1 MRGVSRALALL
12 TPRER
17 VRGLQVLALIVLM
30 ALFEALGVLAI
41 MPFLAVLA
49 DPGMIE
55 SHALLARLH
64 AAAGAP
70 ETARFLMLLGAGA
83 LGLVVVGAA
92 VRTVTELAI
101 NRFIQTRVHS
111 FGVRLLQTYLR
122 QPYPFFLQRHSG
134 DLQRAILSEAEKV
147 VQAVYWPGMLLVAN
161 GTVLVVLV
169 ALLVAVDPLVALG
182 ATVVL
187 GSAYLSIYLAVRQ
200 RLRRIGAEGVAANQA
215 RFQATTEAL
224 GGIKGVRLQ
233 GAERQVLDRF
243 AAPSEALARRIAA
256 STTISH
262 VPKYAIEAIG
272 FGGILALALVLLA
285 RHGADGAALGQ
296 VLPLIGLYA
305 FAGYRLLPA
314 VQAVYR
320 GFTMLRFGDA
330 GLASV
335 EADLRLG
342 RDVPDLPA
350 GPPPALLP
358 LRQAL
363 RLERVSFAYPGGS
376 GAGLHGIDLTVPAGA
391 RVGIVG
397 RTGSGKTTLVDVI
410 LGLLTPDA
418 GQVLVDGAAL
428 TPDRLR
434 GWQRAIGYVPQDI
447 FLRDGTIAENIA
459 FGADP
464 DDIDPAAIER
474 AARLAQLHDFV
485 TTELQRGYET
495 RVGERGVRLSGGQRQ
510 RIGIARALYHDP
522 TLLVFDEATS
532 ALDNETERLVMDAIA
547 GLGGDRT
554 VLMIAHRLSTVRD
567 CDMILVLEGGRLA
580 GLGRYEDL
588 LADNDAF
595 RRIAAAADA
604 APDAKIDAPPP
615 AS

>member
-1 MRGVSRALALL
+1 MPEFTESRRKPGLHAGLRSSTALSLAL
-12 TPRER
+12 
-17 VRGLQVLALIVLM
+17 M
-30 ALFEALGVLAI
+30 
-41 MPFLAVLA
+41 
-49 DPGMIE
+49 
-55 SHALLARLH
+55 
-64 AAAGAP
+64 
-70 ETARFLMLLGAGA
+70 LGAGA
-83 LGLVVVGAA
+83 LGLVLVGAA

-101 NRFIQTRVHS
+101 NRFIQMRVHS
-111 FGVRLLQTYLR
+111 FGVRLLETYLR

-147 VQAVYWPGMLLVAN
+147 VEAVYWPGMLLVAN
-161 GTVLVVLV
+161 GTVLAVLV
-169 ALLVAVDPLVALG
+169 GLLVAIDPGVALG
-182 ATVVL
+182 AAVVL
-187 GSAYLSIYLAVRQ
+187 GGAYATIYVAVRQ
-200 RLRRIGAEGVAANQA
+200 RLRRIGAEGVAANTA
-215 RFQATTEAL
+215 RFQATSEAL
-224 GGIKGVRLQ
+224 GGIKGIRLQ
-233 GAERQVLDRF
+233 GAERQALERF
-243 AAPSEALARRIAA
+243 AAPSETLARRIAA
-256 STTISH
+256 STTIAH

-272 FGGILALALVLLA
+272 FGGILALSLVLLA

-342 RDVPDLPA
+342 REVPDLPA
-350 GPPPALLP
+350 GPPPAALP
-358 LRQAL
+358 LNTSL
-363 RLERVSFAYPGGS
+363 RLEGVSFAYPGGS

-410 LGLLTPDA
+410 LGLLMPVS
-418 GQVLVDGAAL
+418 GGVLVDGAPL

-459 FGADP
+459 FGV
-464 DDIDPAAIER
+464 DIDPARVER

-485 TTELQRGYET
+485 ANELPQGYATE
-495 RVGERGVRLSGGQRQ
+495 VGERGVRLSGGQRQ

-522 TLLVFDEATS
+522 ALLVFDEATS
-532 ALDNETERLVMDAIA
+532 ALDNETERQVMAAIA
-547 GLGGDRT
+547 GLAGERT

-567 CDMILVLEGGRLA
+567 CDMIVVLEGGRLA
-580 GLGRYEDL
+580 GLGRYDTL

-595 RRIAAAADA
+595 RRIAAAAE
-604 APDAKIDAPPP
+604 APIDAPPP